1 MNAHLKEAPSSWPIG
16 NDPAVSAQVRAE
28 LVESIVAKGGVSAEQ
43 VEREL
48 AARDVGAAF
57 DARFAST
64 GLDRFD
70 LADMLTAQIVGLWSI
85 VHGAALPTPEV
96 SRAVS
101 RQLAGS
107 LNGRDDATDPR
118 RRQLVGEALV
128 YETMLALEAWD
139 DVKASGDRAA
149 LQRMAE
155 TTQKN
160 MLNRQAIN
168 LRKTRLSVRGM
179 QRV

>member
-1 MNAHLKEAPSSWPIG
+1 MNAHLKEASSSWPIG
-16 NDPAVSAQVRAE
+16 NDPQVSAQVRAE
-28 LVESIVAKGGVSAEQ
+28 LVESIVAKGGIPAEQ

-48 AARDVGAAF
+48 ASRDVGAAF
-57 DARFAST
+57 DARFAAT

-70 LADMLTAQIVGLWSI
+70 LADMLAAQIVGLWSI
-85 VHGAALPTPEV
+85 VHDATLPTPDV
-96 SRAVS
+96 ARAVS
-101 RQLAGS
+101 RQLSGS
-107 LNGRDDATDPR
+107 LQGREDATDPR

-168 LRKTRLSVRGM
+168 LKKTRLTVRGM